1 MRAPALCAA
10 LAALFITSSIAVDPH
25 RLDELSFG
33 QSGRLSTDGRH
44 VPNFILSGHPHQP
57 ELLSNKII
65 LTPVAPGNQRGALW
79 AEKPLSRSYWAAHVD
94 FRANGP
100 ERGGGNLNIWLV
112 HGGSTVVGSNSIYT
126 VGKFDGLGLVIDA
139 HGGSGGMVRGFLN
152 DGTVDYAQQHD
163 IDRLAFGH
171 CQYSYRNLGRPSR
184 IGLIQT
190 AHAMRVEVDGRLC
203 FETDK
208 ASLPSGNFLG
218 ITAATPDTPDS
229 FELFSMIV
237 TSDST
242 ETNHQQQQQHH
253 QQHQQQQ
260 HQQHQQQ
267 QQQHNQGQQ
276 KQPPPNPPP
285 SAHKLADEP
294 ADHFTTSAAQFRD
307 LHNRLQALTHQLST
321 LSSELATYHQDNNQ
335 RGDQVNKLL
344 DALRSRLPAGSD
356 LIARVK
362 DLEKE
367 VRGMRNDIN
376 KKFSSHHDSFQDY
389 LSDHHASITEAMMRS
404 MPGHGRII
412 IVVVG
417 TQALI
422 VVAYVL
428 YKRRRA
434 SSPKK
439 YL

>member
-10 LAALFITSSIAVDPH
+10 LASLFVASSVAVDPH
-25 RLDELSFG
+25 RLEELSFG
-33 QSGRLSTDGRH
+33 QSGRLSTDGRR
-44 VPNFILSGHPHQP
+44 VPHFVLSGHPHQP

-79 AEKPLSRSYWAAHVD
+79 AEKPLSRSVWSVHLD

-100 ERGGGNLNIWLV
+100 ERGGGNLNVWLV
-112 HGGSTVVGSNSIYT
+112 HGGSPVVGSHSIYT

-171 CQYSYRNLGRPSR
+171 CQYPYRNLGRPSR
-184 IGLIQT
+184 LGLIQT
-190 AHAMRVEVDGRLC
+190 SHALRVEVDGRLC
-203 FETDK
+203 FETEK

-237 TSDST
+237 ASDST
-242 ETNHQQQQQHH
+242 ETNQHHQQQQQQQQQQHH
-253 QQHQQQQ
+253 QQQ
-260 HQQHQQQ
+260 QQQ

-276 KQPPPNPPP
+276 KQPPPPP
-285 SAHKLADEP
+285 AARQMADEP

-307 LHNRLQALTHQLST
+307 LHNRLQALTHQMST

-335 RGDQVNKLL
+335 RAEQANKAM
-344 DALRSRLPAGSD
+344 DALRSRLPAGAD

-376 KKFSSHHDSFQDY
+376 KKFSAHHDSFQDY

-404 MPGHGRII
+404 MPGHGKII
-412 IVVVG
+412 FVMVG
-417 TQALI
+417 TQAVI
-422 VVAYVL
+422 VFAYVL